1 MREPLRFSAGIWY
14 NKTIEK
20 RKEDSPMWKLRRFLG
35 QFKKHII
42 LGPLFKWT
50 EAVLELLV
58 PLVMARIIDQGV
70 SNRDGSYVL
79 WMGGLLV
86 LIAAVSLGCALVC
99 QYYASIA
106 SQGVGTNLRREMFEK
121 INSLS
126 HAELDRFGTHSLIT
140 HITNDVNQLQLAVA
154 MLIRLVVRAPFL
166 AIGAVVMAFTID
178 VQLSLIFVVA
188 FPLIVLVLYLV
199 MSRSVPFFQ
208 VMQKKLDRIS
218 LLTRENLEGARVIRA
233 FSKQKTEM
241 DRFSEAS
248 DDVADT
254 AVRVGRLSALLNPL
268 TMAIM
273 NLAIIAILWFG
284 GFQVNTGR
292 LTQGEVVALVNYMN
306 QILLALTVV
315 ANLVVIFTKASASA
329 VRVNQVLEAESSV
342 RETQRQ
348 PVQADLQAPFLE
360 FSDVSFTYAG
370 SGEPAL
376 SHISLALNRGETLGV
391 IGGTGSGK
399 STFANLIPRFY
410 DTTEGSVRICGH
422 DVREY
427 PFAQLRKM
435 VSAVP
440 QKAAV
445 VSGTIAQNLR
455 WRDENASEAELW
467 TALGIA
473 QAADFVEKLPRKL
486 DSHVEQGG
494 KNFSGGQKQRLTIAR
509 ALVGKPELL
518 ILDDSSSALDFAT
531 DAALRKALRQ
541 NTEDMTV
548 VLISQRASA
557 VRRAD
562 RILVLDNGEMAGL
575 GTHEE
580 LLENCPVY
588 REICLSQLSAEE
600 VSK

>member
-1 MREPLRFSAGIWY
+1 
-14 NKTIEK
+14 
-20 RKEDSPMWKLRRFLG
+20 MWKLKRFLG
-35 QFKKHII
+35 QYKKHII
-42 LGPLFKWT
+42 LGPFFKWT

-70 SNRDGSYVL
+70 SARDGGYVL

-86 LIAAVSLGCALVC
+86 LIAAVSLGCALIC

-106 SQGVGTNLRREMFEK
+106 SQGVGTSLRREMFRK
-121 INSLS
+121 VNDLS
-126 HAELDRFGTHSLIT
+126 HAELDAIGSHSLIT
-140 HITNDVNQLQLAVA
+140 RITNDVNQLQLAVA

-178 VQLSLIFVVA
+178 VQLSLIFVIA

-233 FSKQKTEM
+233 FSKQSAEQR
-241 DRFSEAS
+241 RFEEAS

-273 NLAIIAILWFG
+273 NAAIIAILWFG
-284 GFQVNTGR
+284 GFQVDTGR
-292 LTQGEVVALVNYMN
+292 LTQGEIVALVNYMN

-329 VRVNQVLEAESSV
+329 ARVNEVLEMEPSV
-342 RETQRQ
+342 REEVSE
-348 PVQADLQAPFLE
+348 PAALDEAAPLLAFE
-360 FSDVSFTYAG
+360 DVSFSYPG
-370 SGEPAL
+370 SAEPAL
-376 SHISLALNRGETLGV
+376 SGISLTLNRGETLGV

-410 DTTEGSVRICGH
+410 DATSGRVLIGGR
-422 DVREY
+422 DVREF
-427 PFAQLRKM
+427 PFSQLRQI
-435 VSAVP
+435 VSVVP

-445 VSGTIAQNLR
+445 VSGTIADNLR
-455 WRDENASEAELW
+455 WREENAPDEALW
-467 TALGIA
+467 AALKTA
-473 QAADFVEKLPRKL
+473 QAADFVEKLPLKL
-486 DSHVEQGG
+486 ESRVEQGG

-509 ALVGKPELL
+509 ALVGSPELL

-531 DAALRKALRQ
+531 DAALRRALKQ
-541 NTEDMTV
+541 ETAGITV
-548 VLISQRASA
+548 VLISQRAST

-562 RILVLDNGEMAGL
+562 RILVLDDGRPAGL

-600 VSK
+600 VSQ

>member
-1 MREPLRFSAGIWY
+1 
-14 NKTIEK
+14 
-20 RKEDSPMWKLRRFLG
+20 MWKLRRFLG